1 MHLLELIDLPGT
13 YNPKK
18 KRKSPKVKRLMRA
31 PVTGSGAAK
40 ISRLHLPPAMLTK
53 AVSRLCWISL
63 LVAVMTVV
71 IFVFQLF
78 LQPELGDILRQ
89 PFPMAVFIGMV
100 LINLFFMAAHRK
112 GLFPTQTVLHVGLVY
127 EVLMALGIALL
138 ETSLPYPARMPV
150 RGVSSVAVWITLCGL
165 LVPNTPFLTLVAALA
180 SAAMWP
186 IAYFFN
192 LYFWDH
198 TAMPLNRFLMWNIPT
213 FALAFWTYILNS
225 RIYKMEME
233 AERAR
238 ELGSYEL
245 QELIGQG
252 GMGEV
257 WRAHHRLLARD
268 AAIKLIRTDV
278 LAAQTGRNAS
288 LVRRRFEQ
296 EAKATAALRSPHT
309 VSLYD
314 YGPADDGSFYYA
326 MELLDGLDLET
337 LVKEYGPLPPSRVVH
352 ILLEACDSL
361 EEAHRAGL
369 IHRDVKPTNLF
380 VCRVGMRYDFVK
392 VLDFGLV
399 KADVTDGESRMTKDG
414 MTTGTPAYMAPEI
427 ALGKDTIDGR
437 ADVYGLGCLAYYLL
451 TGRLVFEESTAT
463 AQALAHVQ
471 KPPPPPSERTELPV
485 PAALEALI
493 LRCLAKDPA
502 DRPRSAQALADALER
517 LSDVPRWTRE
527 DAVSWWQLHQPS
539 TTRALPELEEL
550 ESHPSLSVVHPV

>member
-1 MHLLELIDLPGT
+1 MLFLELIHLADA

-18 KRKSPKVKRLMRA
+18 RSSQKVKRLMRA
-31 PVTGSGAAK
+31 PVTGSGSAK
-40 ISRLHLPPAMLTK
+40 ISRLHLPPAMLNK
-53 AVSRLCWISL
+53 AVGRLCWISL
-63 LVAVMTVV
+63 FVAVMTVAL
-71 IFVFQLF
+71 FVFQLF
-78 LQPELGDILRQ
+78 LQPEVGDIFRQ
-89 PFPMAVFIGMV
+89 PFPLAVFTGMV
-100 LINLFFMAAHRK
+100 AVNILFMAAHRK
-112 GLFPTQTVLHVGLVY
+112 GYFSPQTVLHFGLAY

-150 RGVSSVAVWITLCGL
+150 RGVSAVAVWITLCGL
-165 LVPNTPFLTLVAALA
+165 LVPNTPFLTLAGALA

-186 IAYFFN
+186 LAYFFN
-192 LYFWDH
+192 LQFWDH
-198 TAMPLNRFLMWNIPT
+198 TPMPLNRFLMWNIPT

-225 RIYKMEME
+225 RIYKIEME

-245 QELIGQG
+245 QELIGKG

-268 AAIKLIRTDV
+268 AAIKLIRTDI

-288 LVRRRFEQ
+288 LVRRRFET

-314 YGPADDGSFYYA
+314 YGPADDGTFYYA
-326 MELLDGLDLET
+326 MELLDGIDLES
-337 LVKEYGPLPPSRVVH
+337 LVKEYGPLPPARVVH

-399 KADVTDGESRMTKDG
+399 KAELADGESRMTKDG

-427 ALGKDTIDGR
+427 ALGKDNVDGR

-463 AQALAHVQ
+463 AQALAHVS
-471 KPPPPPSERTELPV
+471 KEPIPPSERTELPV
-485 PAALEALI
+485 PESFEKLI

-502 DRPRSAQALADALER
+502 ARPRSAQALADALER
-517 LSDVPRWTRE
+517 LPGVPRWTRE

-539 TTRALPELEEL
+539 TSRALPDMEAL
-550 ESHPSLSVVHPV
+550 ESHPSLSEVHPV